1 MSDTRREKEEL
12 RQKRAEIDREILRL
26 LGERAGLS
34 RAFAA
39 AHPGQPSTLPSTE
52 KESLDALAA
61 ATSEL
66 PAEAVRG
73 IFREVHAACRAL
85 EARPRALSVG
95 AEGGAAWAV
104 ARRQFGPLAS
114 HASAQTVEQA
124 IVELGARRADFAVV
138 PYETAE
144 EGPLLSTLLPL
155 RKSELLIVSVQ
166 ELGASLSLLS
176 ATGARGDVE
185 KVAVTPRDRG
195 AAQRVLAELAP
206 RAVLFDVAS
215 PVEACRMA
223 KADKTVAAVALEPV
237 GRDHDLSTVAP
248 LAGRDPRARYA
259 VVTARP
265 ASRTGHD
272 ATVILFS
279 VSDEPGALFEVLKD
293 FADRAVNLRKIHSWS
308 VPSEDWG
315 YLFFLEVSG
324 HVTDR
329 ALVSVL
335 EGMKARTKTLRV
347 VGSFPV

>member
-1 MSDTRREKEEL
+1 MSDTRREKEDL
-12 RQKRAEIDREILRL
+12 KQKRSVIDHEILKL
-26 LGERAGLS
+26 LVQRAQLS

-39 AHPGQPSTLPSTE
+39 AHPGEPSTLPSTE

-61 ATSEL
+61 STEEL

-73 IFREVHAACRAL
+73 IFREVHAACRAI
-85 EARPRALSVG
+85 EARPRAVCVG
-95 AEGGAAWAV
+95 TEGGGAWAV
-104 ARRQFGPLAS
+104 ARRQFGPLAAY
-114 HASAQTVEQA
+114 ASAPTVEQA
-124 IVELGARRADFAVV
+124 IVEVATRRADFAVV
-138 PYETAE
+138 PFETAE

-176 ATGARGDVE
+176 ASGSRDDVE
-185 KVAVTPRDRG
+185 KVAVTPRDRA
-195 AAQRVLAELAP
+195 AAQALLAEIAP

-223 KADKTVAAVALEPV
+223 KGDKSVAAVALDPV
-237 GRDHDLSTVAP
+237 GREHDLAIVAP
-248 LAGRDPRARYA
+248 LSGRDPRARYA
-259 VVTARP
+259 VVTPRP
-265 ASRTGHD
+265 TSRTGKD

-293 FADRAVNLRKIHSWS
+293 FAERGVNLRKIHSWS

-315 YLFFLEVSG
+315 YVFFLEVSG

-329 ALVSVL
+329 AIVSVL
-335 EGMKARTKTLRV
+335 EGMKSRTKTLRV

>member
-1 MSDTRREKEEL
+1 MSDTRREKEAL
-12 RQKRAEIDREILRL
+12 KVQRSEIDHEILRL
-26 LGERAGLS
+26 LVQRAELS

-39 AHPGQPSTLPSTE
+39 AHPGTPPTLPSSE

-61 ATSEL
+61 ATTEL
-66 PAEAVRG
+66 PPEAVRG
-73 IFREVHAACRAL
+73 IFREVHATCRAL
-85 EARPRALSVG
+85 EARPRAVSVG
-95 AEGGAAWAV
+95 REGGGAWVV
-104 ARRQFGPLAS
+104 ARRQFGPLAGY
-114 HASAQTVEQA
+114 ASAESVEHA

-176 ATGARGDVE
+176 ASGSRDDVE
-185 KVAVTPRDRG
+185 KVAVTHRDRA
-195 AAQRVLAELAP
+195 AAQRVLAEIAP
-206 RAVLFDVAS
+206 RAALLDAAS

-223 KADKTVAAVALEPV
+223 KGDKSTAAVALEPV
-237 GRDHDLSTVAP
+237 GREHELVTVTPLS
-248 LAGRDPRARYA
+248 GRDPRARYA
-259 VVTARP
+259 IVSARP
-265 ASRTGHD
+265 TSRTGHD

-279 VSDEPGALFEVLKD
+279 VNDEPGALFEVLKD
-293 FADRAVNLRKIHSWS
+293 FADRAVNLRKIHSWA

-329 ALVSVL
+329 AIVSAL

-347 VGSFPV
+347 VGSFPS